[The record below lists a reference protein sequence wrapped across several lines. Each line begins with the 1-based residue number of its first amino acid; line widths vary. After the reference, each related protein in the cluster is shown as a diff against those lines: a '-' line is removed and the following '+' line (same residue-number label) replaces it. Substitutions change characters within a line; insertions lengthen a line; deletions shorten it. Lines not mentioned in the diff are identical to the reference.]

1 MARYTTGELAKLCDV
16 TVRTVQYYDSKGLLK
31 PSDLSDGGRRLYSDE
46 DLTNLRII
54 CFLKDLG
61 FSLKDISTL
70 LHEPDTG
77 GILGL
82 LVQNQEESLRRTID
96 ESRQKLSKLAELQKN
111 LTSFNTVTPRSIGVM
126 ANIVDGNKKLRAMRI
141 QMLAVGLV
149 MDAAWISTLV
159 YGIVTG
165 TWWPFA
171 IGLAVAVVLGVAIS
185 VHYARRVAYVCPE
198 DHTVFR
204 PPMRE
209 MLFAAH
215 KPTVRKLTCPT
226 CGYRGYCL
234 EVYALGTEPERV
246 GKTLIWPE
254 GGDAR

>member
-54 CFLKDLG
+54 C
-61 FSLKDISTL
+61 
-70 LHEPDTG
+70 
-77 GILGL
+77 
-82 LVQNQEESLRRTID
+82 
-96 ESRQKLSKLAELQKN
+96 
-111 LTSFNTVTPRSIGVM
+111 
-126 ANIVDGNKKLRAMRI
+126 
-141 QMLAVGLV
+141 
-149 MDAAWISTLV
+149 
-159 YGIVTG
+159 
-165 TWWPFA
+165 
-171 IGLAVAVVLGVAIS
+171 
-185 VHYARRVAYVCPE
+185 PE

-215 KPTVRKLTCPT
+215 KPTARKLTCPT
-226 CGYRGYCL
+226 CGYKGYCL